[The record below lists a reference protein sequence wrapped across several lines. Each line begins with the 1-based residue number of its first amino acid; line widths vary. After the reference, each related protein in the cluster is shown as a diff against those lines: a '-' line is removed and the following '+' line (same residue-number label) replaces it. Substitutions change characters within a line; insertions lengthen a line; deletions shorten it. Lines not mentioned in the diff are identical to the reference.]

1 MVNIYTDLENGYDG
15 IASEYEHW
23 CTGDD
28 NYEHSLK
35 FYLEYLEA
43 HNGPFLELGIGT
55 GRIALEAI
63 KLHPK
68 HIVGVDVSANMLKKC
83 EEKYKKL
90 KRNSVVVGTLQLIK
104 QKIENIEFCEE
115 FEVVYLPFRTVG
127 HIMTNP
133 ELEQVFKKVYNAL
146 LPGGSFVLDHYIFQK
161 EWAEMHNDVD
171 IPMYSDLEKGI
182 TITDHYLYDFERE
195 VMECSIKL
203 NERVIQTF
211 NFRWL
216 DPEVIEQAAFCAG
229 FTIDKVYG
237 DFDKNEFSKDSFNQ
251 IWVLT
256 K

>member
-1 MVNIYTDLENGYDG
+1 MVNIYTDSENGYDG
-15 IASEYEHW
+15 IANEYERW

-28 NYEHSLK
+28 NYEPSLK

-68 HIVGVDVSANMLKKC
+68 HIVGVDISANMLKKC

-90 KRNSVVVGTLQLIK
+90 KGYSVVVGTLQLIK

-127 HIMTNP
+127 HIMTDT

-161 EWAEMHNDVD
+161 EWAETHNDVD
-171 IPMYSDLEKGI
+171 IPMYSDPEKGI

-195 VMECSIKL
+195 VMDCSIKL

-211 NFRWL
+211 NFRWIH
-216 DPEVIEQAAFCAG
+216 PEVIGQAAFRAG

-237 DFDKNEFSKDSFNQ
+237 DFDKSEFSKDSFDQ
-251 IWVLT
+251 IWVLR

>member
-1 MVNIYTDLENGYDG
+1 MANLYTDLENVYEG
-15 IASEYEHW
+15 IANEYECW

-28 NYEHSLK
+28 NYVPSLK

-63 KLHPK
+63 KSHSK
-68 HIVGVDVSANMLKKC
+68 HIVGVDASANMLKIC

-90 KRNSVVVGTLQLIK
+90 QGDSSVVGTLQLIEE
-104 QKIENIEFCEE
+104 KIENIEFFEK

-127 HIMTNP
+127 HIMTDS
-133 ELEQVFKKVYNAL
+133 ELEHVFKKVYNAL
-146 LPGGSFVLDHYIFQK
+146 LPDGRFVLDHYIFQK

-171 IPMYSDLEKGI
+171 IPMYSNPEKDI
-182 TITDHYLYDFERE
+182 TITDHYLYDFERG
-195 VMECSIKL
+195 VMDCSIKL

-211 NFRWL
+211 NFRWIH
-216 DPEVIEQAAFCAG
+216 PEVIRQAAFLAG

-237 DFDKNEFSKDSFNQ
+237 DFDKSEFAKDSFNQ
-251 IWVLT
+251 IWILR